1 MISTIMGQVLAIS
14 GLAVVGLLMQRLLR
28 IELTLACLLVGFLA
42 GLGLEFTGFD
52 TGIRASNLHDL
63 VFFVILPVLICEAAW
78 ELNPGLLKKW
88 LLPILLMA
96 TLGVLLCTFITAG
109 LIYLGIG
116 QAEGFPWVAALLTGT
131 ILAATD
137 PVAVIAQLR
146 SAKVSADLTTIF
158 EGESLFNDATA
169 VVLFSIVI
177 GLATNSVEA
186 GDSNLAF
193 FSLVAVG
200 GLVFGAIAGLVVSAV
215 VLLVG
220 SSIASRFILVF
231 SAFASFFVAEHVL
244 HISGILAVMMT
255 AIVSRFTLREVETTV
270 AEGIAGTWEWLGI
283 YFNCIL
289 FAIMGLVVTLAMF
302 RDQWVAMLV
311 AIAAAIIARVVAV
324 GVSCLCARPLS
335 TPISLAWQGL
345 LVWGGLRGAIAI
357 ALVLSLPTS
366 LPYWWTIQSMVF
378 GVVLF
383 SLLVQGTTNP
393 YLIARVVGSPLTTS
407 TNTSEG
413 G

>member
-1 MISTIMGQVLAIS
+1 MVSTIMGQVLAVS
-14 GLAVVGLLMQRLLR
+14 GMAVAGLLLQRALR
-28 IELTLACLLVGFLA
+28 IELTLACLLVGFLV
-42 GLGLEFTGFD
+42 GLGLQFTTFD

-63 VFFVILPVLICEAAW
+63 VFFVILPVLIFEAAW
-78 ELNPGLLKKW
+78 ELKPVLLKRW

-109 LIYLGIG
+109 LIYIGIG
-116 QAEGFPWVAALLTGT
+116 HAEGFPWIAALLAGA

-146 SAKVSADLTTIF
+146 SAKVSGDLTTIF

-177 GLATNSVEA
+177 GLATSSLAV
-186 GDSNLAF
+186 GDSYFAY
-193 FSLVAVG
+193 FSSVALG
-200 GLVFGAIAGLVVSAV
+200 GLVFGVIAGLIVSAV

-220 SSIASRFILVF
+220 SPIASRFILVF
-231 SAFASFFVAEHVL
+231 SAFASFYVAEHL
-244 HISGILAVMMT
+244 MHISGILAVMMT
-255 AIVSRFTLREVETTV
+255 AIVSRFTLREVEDSV
-270 AEGIAGTWEWLGI
+270 AQGIAGTWEWLGI
-283 YFNCIL
+283 YFNSIL
-289 FAIMGLVVTLAMF
+289 FALMGLVITLAMF
-302 RDQWVAMLV
+302 RDQWLAMLV
-311 AIAAAIIARVVAV
+311 AIGAALIARLIAV
-324 GVSCLCARPLS
+324 GVSCLIARPIS

-357 ALVLSLPTS
+357 ALVLSLPSS

-393 YLIARVVGSPLTTS
+393 YLIARVVGPQPTTS
-407 TNTSEG
+407 EDP
-413 G
+413 

>member
-1 MISTIMGQVLAIS
+1 MTSTIMGQVLAIS
-14 GLAVVGLLMQRLLR
+14 GLAIAGLLAQRLLR

-42 GLGLEFTGFD
+42 GLGLQFTGFD
-52 TGIRASNLHDL
+52 TGIRASNLHEL
-63 VFFVILPVLICEAAW
+63 VFFVILPVLIFEAAW
-78 ELNPGLLKKW
+78 ELKPGLLKKW

-116 QAEGFPWVAALLTGT
+116 YAEGFPWMAALLTGS

-146 SAKVSADLTTIF
+146 SAKVAGDLTTIF

-177 GLATNSVEA
+177 GLATNSVDA
-186 GDSNLAF
+186 GDSYFAF

-200 GLVFGAIAGLVVSAV
+200 GLVFGTIAGLLVSAV

-220 SSIASRFILVF
+220 SPAANRFILVF

-244 HISGILAVMMT
+244 YVSGILAVMMT
-255 AIVSRFTLREVETTV
+255 AIVCRFTLREVEATV

-283 YFNCIL
+283 YFNSIL
-289 FAIMGLVVTLAMF
+289 FAIMGLVTTLAMF
-302 RDQWVAMLV
+302 RDQWLAMLV

-324 GVSCLCARPLS
+324 GVSCLCARPIS
-335 TPISLAWQGL
+335 TPISFAWQGL

-357 ALVLSLPTS
+357 ALVLSLPSS

-393 YLIARVVGSPLTTS
+393 YLIARVVGVSPTTP
-407 TNTSEG
+407 TTKL
-413 G
+413 

>member
-28 IELTLACLLVGFLA
+28 IELTLTCLLVGFLA
-42 GLGLEFTGFD
+42 GLDLEFTDFD

-63 VFFVILPVLICEAAW
+63 VFFVILPVLIFEAAW

-116 QAEGFPWVAALLTGT
+116 HVEGFPWVAAFLTGT

-186 GDSNLAF
+186 GDSYLAF

-270 AEGIAGTWEWLGI
+270 AEGTAGTWEWLGI

-413 G
+413 D